1 MTNYIFLLYNKKGY
15 QTARAKGEEKVKR
28 TEFNEEV
35 ISIISDSA
43 NQIHK
48 QEGFVGDKTYELSL
62 YAKAENKGKNDFY
75 LTVSDEG
82 VLVCIKNI
90 KEDIDKISAEK
101 SIEDLGKRITRI
113 FSEKGVEAEIS
124 NVMAAEEDA
133 EMTTQPIMLKIS
145 GDIGLS
151 DEKFKKRIC
160 SELNDWLDEL
170 KMMMGSSS
178 KKDTIDYKKEYDSLM
193 AGNKIYAKETDSDK
207 DYSYLM
213 AAITLIAT
221 VIAAFTYKMLAFQ
234 TMGLMAGGFSA
245 YRCFVNKNW
254 KGFVISLVCV
264 IVCAVLLYLGY
275 KDTKTSIFKNS
286 SESIAK

>member
-1 MTNYIFLLYNKKGY
+1 MN
-15 QTARAKGEEKVKR
+15 R
-28 TEFNEEV
+28 TDFNEGIIE
-35 ISIISDSA
+35 IISSA
-43 NQIHK
+43 DNLIHK
-48 QEGFVGDKTYELSL
+48 QEGFVGSKTYEISL
-62 YAKAENKGKNDFY
+62 YNKADNKEKKDFY

-90 KEDIDKISAEK
+90 KENIDRFTAEK
-101 SIEDLGKRITRI
+101 SIEELGKRIRKI
-113 FSEKGVEAEIS
+113 FEEKGVEADIS
-124 NVMAAEEDA
+124 NVMEPGEDVD
-133 EMTTQPIMLKIS
+133 MPSQPIMLKIS
-145 GDIGLS
+145 GDIGLT

-170 KMMMGSSS
+170 KMMMGSSA
-178 KKDTIDYKKEYDSLM
+178 KKDEIDYKREYDSLM

-207 DYSYLM
+207 DYSYMM

-221 VIAAFTYKMLAFQ
+221 VIAAFTYKMMAFQ
-234 TMGLMAGGFSA
+234 SMGLMAGGFSA

-254 KGFVISLVCV
+254 KGFIISLVCV

-275 KDTKTSIFKNS
+275 KDTKSSIFKNAS